1 MADLLNIGVNGLLA
15 YQRSLS
21 ATSHNIANVNTEGY
35 RRQRV
40 DLTTQTPQF
49 TGAGFEGTGVK
60 VANVSRAYDQFIESQ
75 LTNNTSLYKEQ
86 EILHTFASDL
96 DNLLADSQ
104 VGLSPVLQSFFKSLQ
119 DLSTDPGSTPVRQV
133 VLSEAQGLTSMF
145 KDTYARL
152 EDLQTGIN
160 LEIST
165 AVEQINSYS
174 QSIAKINKD
183 ILFAKGVGN
192 NNAPNDLLDQR
203 QNLINGLAELVNVK
217 TVPQDDGSIN
227 VFIGKGHSLVVGT
240 SNQSLAVA
248 KNIFDA
254 TRLEVGLAVGTSTVN
269 ISGQITGGKLGGAMS
284 FRNDMLDNAYNQLGR
299 LAMALSEDMNTQH
312 SLGYNLDNELGTDFF
327 TDLTTTTSRGSSNNA
342 TATDHLYSASVVD
355 SNLLVA
361 SDYRLDYSAGGTYT
375 LTRLKD
381 NSVVG
386 SSASLATLS
395 TTVSASE
402 GFTLALTSGTSITAG
417 DSFLLAPVRNAARDM
432 GVALSD
438 TNKIAAA
445 SPLLA
450 SRAATNTGNAIFSND
465 GLISSSG
472 SLPAS
477 AISFTFNSATN
488 EFVASPAAATTPAA
502 ASISY
507 DPASDSGTPYQVT
520 LAGVGDYR
528 FTVTGTPANGDVI
541 SVDVNTSGSGDNR
554 NMLAM
559 IGLQEQ
565 KLISNGSSNYQ
576 EAYSELVS
584 EVGVKTGR
592 AEFSR
597 DANRILFERTFS
609 SQQEVSGVNLDEE
622 AADLIRFQQSYQ
634 AVARIISTADELF
647 RTLLGAVSR

>member
-21 ATSHNIANVNTEGY
+21 TTSHNIANVNTEGY

-40 DLTTQTPQF
+40 DLSTLPPQF
-49 TGAGFEGTGVK
+49 TGAGFEGSGVQ
-60 VANVSRAYDQFIESQ
+60 VDGVSRAYDQFIESQ
-75 LTNNTSLYKEQ
+75 LTTNTSLYKQQ
-86 EILHTFASDL
+86 ELMHTFASNL

-119 DLSTDPGSTPVRQV
+119 DLSTDPSSTPTRQV
-133 VLSEAQGLTSMF
+133 VLSEAAGMTSVF
-145 KDTYARL
+145 KDTHARL

-160 LEIST
+160 LEVST
-165 AVEQINSYS
+165 AVDQINSLS
-174 QSIAKINKD
+174 ESIARLNKD

-192 NNAPNDLLDQR
+192 NTAPNDLLDQR
-203 QNLINGLAELVNVK
+203 QTKINELAELVSVK
-217 TVPQDDGSIN
+217 TVSQDDGSIN

-240 SNQSLAVA
+240 KNQSLAVA

-269 ISGQITGGKLGGAMS
+269 ISGQITGGKLGGALS
-284 FRNDMLDNAYNQLGR
+284 FRNDMLDDAYNQLGR
-299 LAMALSEDMNTQH
+299 LAMALSEDMNAQH
-312 SLGYNLDNELGTDFF
+312 RLGYNLDDEMGTNFF
-327 TDLTTTTSRGSSNNA
+327 TDLGTTTSRGSSNNA
-342 TATDHLYSASVVD
+342 TATDHLYSATVSD

-361 SDYRLDYSAGGTYT
+361 SDYRLDYSSGGTYT
-375 LTRLKD
+375 LTRMSD

-386 SSASLATLS
+386 SSTSLATLS

-402 GFTLALTSGTSITAG
+402 GFAVALTSGTSIAVG
-417 DSFLLAPVRNAARDM
+417 DSFLLSPVRDASRDM

-450 SRAATNTGNAIFSND
+450 SRAATNAGNVAFASD
-465 GLISSSG
+465 GLLSSSG

-488 EFVASPAAATTPAA
+488 EFTASPAAATTPAA
-502 ASISY
+502 ATIAY
-507 DPASDSGTPYQVT
+507 DPATDSGTQYQVT
-520 LAGVGDYR
+520 LAGVGDYQ

-541 SVDVNTSGSGDNR
+541 SVGINNGGSGDNR

-565 KLISNGSSNYQ
+565 KLIGNSSANYQ

-584 EVGVKTGR
+584 EVGVKTRR

-597 DANRILFERTFS
+597 DANQILYERTVS

-622 AADLIRFQQSYQ
+622 AADLIRFQQAYQ
-634 AVARIISTADELF
+634 AVARIITTADDLF
-647 RTLLGAVSR
+647 QTLLGAVSR